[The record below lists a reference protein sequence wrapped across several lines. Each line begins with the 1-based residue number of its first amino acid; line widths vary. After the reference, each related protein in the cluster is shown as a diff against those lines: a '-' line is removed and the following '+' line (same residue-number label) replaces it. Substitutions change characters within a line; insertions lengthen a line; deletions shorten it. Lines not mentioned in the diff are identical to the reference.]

1 MRRDASSV
9 VPFETVVEQHGATVL
24 RLCLALLP
32 RHDAEDAWSETFLAA
47 LGAYPD
53 LPAQA
58 NVQAWLVTIAKR
70 KAIDRHR
77 AVARAP
83 EPMPDPPEPS
93 GRAHRPPD
101 PPGPPDHDDLR
112 AAVRALPPAQREAI
126 ALHYLGDLPYADV
139 AALTGRSPA
148 AVRRAASDGVG
159 ALRRQFPEGAI

>member
-9 VPFETVVEQHGATVL
+9 VAFEAVVQQHGASIL

-53 LPAQA
+53 LPAEA

-77 AVARAP
+77 AAARAP
-83 EPMPDPPEPS
+83 EPMSDPPE
-93 GRAHRPPD
+93 HPD
-101 PPGPPDHDDLR
+101 AGIRSVDPHDHDDLR

-126 ALHYLGDLPYADV
+126 ALHYLADLPYADV
-139 AALTGRSPA
+139 AALTGRSPG

-159 ALRRQFPEGAI
+159 ALRRQVPEGAL